1 MGLILI
7 SVLMII
13 LAVVLIIAVLLQP
26 GKGDMLTSM
35 SGLTNQFSNVLGS
48 KKTLDLL
55 SKITIGI
62 ALTLFLLSVVANRFL
77 LNNETSL
84 IQKAATE
91 GMKIPA
97 GTTSTPATAP
107 IAPAKPTENKK

>member
-1 MGLILI
+1 
-7 SVLMII
+7 MII

-35 SGLTNQFSNVLGS
+35 SGITNQFSNAIGS
-48 KKTLDLL
+48 KKTLNLL

-62 ALTLFLLSVVANRFL
+62 ALSLFLLSVVANKFL
-77 LNNETSL
+77 INNETTVM
-84 IQKAATE
+84 QKAATE

-107 IAPAKPTENKK
+107 IAPIKPTEEKK